1 MKLLKIERRFV
12 QAVLEGYAPSTST
25 EGLVPREGEVDY
37 VTAFQTIA
45 DASTDRARIGVRAG
59 LWVIALAPLWLGVA
73 FATMAGIPVEKR
85 AKILDRMLGSNAFIV
100 RELALLIKISAAFAL
115 MGTASV
121 RARSNYDRRVG
132 VATPRIEPVIARRAE
147 EKKRTL
153 PVVAPAPRGT
163 NAGIEGV
170 A

>member
-25 EGLVPREGEVDY
+25 EGLVPLEGEVDY
-37 VTAFQTIA
+37 VTAFETIA

-59 LWVIALAPLWLGVA
+59 LWIIALAPLWLGVA
-73 FATMAGIPVEKR
+73 FATMAGLPVQKR
-85 AKILDRMLGSNAFIV
+85 AAIIDRMLASNAFLV

-121 RARSNYDRRVG
+121 RARSNYDRRAG
-132 VATPRIEPVIARRAE
+132 VAPVRVEPVIKRAE
-147 EKKRTL
+147 EKKRVL
-153 PVVAPAPRGT
+153 PVVVPVPSTT
-163 NAGIEGV
+163 NVGA